1 MENNLSKEFHFGSLL
16 KFALPSMIM
25 MVFMS
30 LYTMVDG
37 IFVSRF
43 VGTQALSA
51 VNIVYPIYNV
61 IIAIGIMLATGGSA
75 VIAKKL
81 GEKKEK
87 EAKENFS
94 LIILVGAIIGVLI
107 LIIGLLFLKP
117 LLYMLG
123 SNENLFPYC
132 YSYAKVLLFFAPFG
146 ILQLLFQ
153 YFFVTAGKPS
163 LGLSVTIVGGL
174 ANMILDYV
182 FIVPLEMGIL
192 GAALATG
199 IGIAIPA
206 IFGLIY
212 FTVNRKGALTIVK
225 PKYDGKVLLH
235 SCFNGSSEMVS
246 NIAIAIVTFLYN
258 IIMMHFFGEDGV
270 AAITILLYSQF
281 LLNAIFLGYSMGV
294 APVFSY
300 NYGSENKK
308 VIKRIF
314 RYSLWFV
321 TLTSI
326 VSCFLAIILAPYII
340 AIFAKRGSSVY
351 QIAMDGSLLF
361 NLNYLFAGINIF
373 VSSLFTAFSNGKISA
388 ILSFLRTFVF
398 IVSGLISLPMIFGV
412 SGVWF
417 ALTVAEAL
425 TIVVSI
431 LFLIRY
437 RKKYH
442 YGA

>member
-1 MENNLSKEFHFGSLL
+1 MENKLAKEFHFGSLI

-81 GEKKEK
+81 GEQKQK

-94 LIILVGAIIGVLI
+94 LLLLVGAVIGLLI
-107 LIIGLLFLKP
+107 LIFGILFLNQM
-117 LLYMLG
+117 LHMLG
-123 SNENLFPYC
+123 ANENLYPYC
-132 YSYAKVLLFFAPFG
+132 LSYARILLLFAPFG

-153 YFFVTAGKPS
+153 YFFVTAGKPI
-163 LGLSVTIVGGL
+163 LGLAVTIIGGVM
-174 ANMILDYV
+174 NMILDYL
-182 FIVPLEMGIL
+182 FIVPFKMGIE

-206 IFGLIY
+206 LFGLFY
-212 FTVNRKGALTIVK
+212 FSIKRKGTLYIVK
-225 PKYDGKVLLH
+225 PRYDGKVLIQ

-246 NIAIAIVTFLYN
+246 NVAIAVVTFLYN

-270 AAITILLYSQF
+270 AAITILMYSQF
-281 LLNAIFLGYSMGV
+281 LLNAVFLGYSMGV

-300 NYGSENKK
+300 NYGSENHK
-308 VIKRIF
+308 VTKRIF
-314 RYSLWFV
+314 KSSLWFV

-326 VSCFLAIILAPYII
+326 LSCVLAIVLAPYII
-340 AIFAKRGSSVY
+340 LIFAAKGSHVY
-351 QIAMDGSLLF
+351 QIAMDGAFLF

-373 VSSLFTAFSNGKISA
+373 VSALFTAFSNGKVSA

-398 IVSGLISLPMIFGV
+398 IVSGLLLLPRVMGV
-412 SGVWF
+412 QGVWV
-417 ALTVAEAL
+417 ALTVAEAM
-425 TIVVSI
+425 TII
-431 LFLIRY
+431 LCIYCLIRY
-437 RKKYH
+437 RKRYH
-442 YGA
+442 YGD